1 MDRIGLFLRRLRSFN
16 SRLGTIIGLCSL
28 LLGAILAF
36 WPNLLRTDN
45 TVINLEKYECIKSQL
60 SPEATTFLI
69 PYLNKSIPDLKFFY
83 KSIPASISQKETNL
97 LVDLIHSEHDY
108 TSINHFLLL
117 IILFLLLAGFIYREF
132 TSGRKYR
139 IAHSISY
146 LHNAIHIIRDN
157 WQKIFPERNGKKD
170 LDKENA
176 KEYIQKSLGE
186 FENFFSTVTGSPCRT
201 CIKAIVGFS
210 PLKVETFARSTSSA
224 CLTANE
230 DTDNDK
236 VDNNSE
242 FYELVANRERFWHVE
257 DVDSEKNYQNSHLEI
272 NSKKKKSKQLGYKT
286 TFTWP
291 IRKIKHGQSGNDDE
305 LEIYGFLCVD
315 SKVSGVFKERY
326 DFDSGALI
334 ADFYYFLLRVYVL
347 ISANKLEEQSGN
359 GRQ

>member
-1 MDRIGLFLRRLRSFN
+1 MDRIRLFFRHLRSFN

-28 LLGAILAF
+28 LLAVILAF
-36 WPNLLRTDN
+36 WPNLLKTDDN
-45 TVINLEKYECIKSQL
+45 AINLENYECVKSQL
-60 SPEATTFLI
+60 SPEAATFLT

-97 LVDLIHSEHDY
+97 LVDLIHSKHDY
-108 TSINHFLLL
+108 ISINHFLLL

-146 LHNAIHIIRDN
+146 LHNAIHIIRDS
-157 WQKIFPERNGKKD
+157 WQKIFPERDGKKD

-176 KEYIQKSLGE
+176 KEYIQKSLDE
-186 FENFFSTVTGSPCRT
+186 FEKFFSTVTGSPCRT
-201 CIKAIVGFS
+201 CIKTIVDFS
-210 PLKVETFARSTSSA
+210 TLKVETFARSTSSTRISVNKD
-224 CLTANE
+224 TA
-230 DTDNDK
+230 DDN
-236 VDNNSE
+236 VNNNSE
-242 FYELVANRERFWHVE
+242 FYELLANKKRFWHVD

-291 IRKIKHGQSGNDDE
+291 IRKIKHGLSGNDDK

-334 ADFYYFLLRVYVL
+334 ADFYYFLLCAYVL
-347 ISANKLEEQSGN
+347 ISANKLEEQNGN
-359 GRQ
+359 GPQ